1 MLGGRVWVCFN
12 WWDCS
17 ADSLPRSCSVLLSP
31 QWWDSFQK
39 HDNSLWV
46 GETANASADR
56 RLASWHSSFCDLW
69 RPILHRWQLWYQ
81 HPVPA
86 TEVLCEDNSEYGAIV
101 SFHSEVWLINSVRSL
116 SGLHSQP
123 RSETGCRTDWGGFEP
138 CTLLCPIVNHLSE
151 DLPRLCGDT
160 ERLVHRLP
168 PISQCSTHSWIV

>member
-12 WWDCS
+12 WWVCS

-31 QWWDSFQK
+31 QWWDRFQK

-86 TEVLCEDNSEYGAIV
+86 TEVLCEDNSEYGAMFPFTV
-101 SFHSEVWLINSVRSL
+101 KCDSL
-116 SGLHSQP
+116 
-123 RSETGCRTDWGGFEP
+123 TP
-138 CTLLCPIVNHLSE
+138 C
-151 DLPRLCGDT
+151 LPCLG
-160 ERLVHRLP
+160 
-168 PISQCSTHSWIV
+168 STHSPFRDRMSHGLGWLWAMHTFMSHSESPFWGPSQALWRHWMTGS